1 MISTVCSA
9 TILGTIGSTVRHEP
23 KLVHAAGT
31 ARAGRRVTKMQ
42 RKVSAW
48 WETLASEAR
57 RAHYTGAQIADAV
70 GLPITSLGP
79 GLLALGWRRE
89 VVRLNVDQVGL
100 WLPPGAPSIKR
111 PVGRPSIAQLIRG
124 ITA

>member
-1 MISTVCSA
+1 MLCTMSSAVCDA
-9 TILGTIGSTVRHEP
+9 PNMCAPL
-23 KLVHAAGT
+23 GT
-31 ARAGRRVTKMQ
+31 ARAGRRTTKMQ

-48 WETLASEAR
+48 WETLAPEAR
-57 RAHYTGAQIADAV
+57 CAHYTGAQIADAV

-111 PVGRPSIAQLIRG
+111 PVGRPPIAQLIRG
-124 ITA
+124 VTA